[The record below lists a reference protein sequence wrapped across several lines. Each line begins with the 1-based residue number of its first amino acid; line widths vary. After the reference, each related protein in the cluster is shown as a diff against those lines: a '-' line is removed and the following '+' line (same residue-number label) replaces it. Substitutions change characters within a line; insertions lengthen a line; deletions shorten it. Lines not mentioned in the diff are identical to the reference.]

1 MSNDAFMVIIWRN
14 TACSMLRLTLCNDVM
29 QIQAKEKSSSF
40 QVNTSVQYSDLYS
53 GEYEGFSLKG

>member
-14 TACSMLRLTLCNDVM
+14 TTCSVLKLTLCNDVM
-29 QIQAKEKSSSF
+29 QMQAEEKSSSF
-40 QVNTSVQYSDLYS
+40 QCSDLYS